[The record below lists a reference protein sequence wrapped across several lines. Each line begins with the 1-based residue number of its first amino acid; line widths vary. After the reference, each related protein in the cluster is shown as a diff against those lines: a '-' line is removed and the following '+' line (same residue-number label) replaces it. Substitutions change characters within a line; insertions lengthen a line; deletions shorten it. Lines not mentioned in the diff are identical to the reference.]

1 MTTET
6 LELILEQHGIHPDF
20 WPEMQAMAIGN
31 VRPSKELLTRLR
43 HVANYKA
50 AFHDILDELSQ
61 PVKHKLLPKRYQSLE
76 VPA

>member
-43 HVANYKA
+43 HGNYKS
-50 AFHDILDELSQ
+50 AFKRILTELSK
-61 PVKHKLLPKRYQSLE
+61 PVKHKLPPKRYESLE